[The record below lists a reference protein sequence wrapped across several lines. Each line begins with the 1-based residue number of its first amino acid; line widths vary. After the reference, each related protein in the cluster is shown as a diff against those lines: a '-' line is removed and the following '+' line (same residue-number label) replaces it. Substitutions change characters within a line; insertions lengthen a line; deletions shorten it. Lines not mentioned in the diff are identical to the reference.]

1 MPMYEVNFHFGMH
14 YLIRCYM
21 NNKHA
26 TYLLATPFAT
36 CHVTL
41 FGCRMGETWVTSLVN
56 WPSKM
61 NISNPMNTTHMYNN
75 NKKGDPWAKLFIGS
89 RGILDANTSAAHP
102 ANMIPNTVVI
112 PKTTNWQKPLGM
124 SRFGN
129 PALAE
134 PEALLLL
141 ASLDV
146 TLRYKMP
153 SIFGL

>member
-61 NISNPMNTTHMYNN
+61 NILKPYEYNTYVQQQQKRGPM
-75 NKKGDPWAKLFIGS
+75 G
-89 RGILDANTSAAHP
+89 
-102 ANMIPNTVVI
+102 
-112 PKTTNWQKPLGM
+112 
-124 SRFGN
+124 
-129 PALAE
+129 
-134 PEALLLL
+134 
-141 ASLDV
+141 
-146 TLRYKMP
+146 
-153 SIFGL
+153 